1 MAGTRALVRL
11 TLRRDRVILPLWVF
25 LLAIMPISQISAIG
39 GLYTT
44 DAELQAFAASMRST
58 PAFFALYGPLLDWH
72 VAALGVWR
80 AGFIPVM
87 LGLASLLTVI
97 RHTRVEEESGRREL
111 LGSTVLGRQAPLS
124 AALIV
129 VAGANV
135 VAGLI
140 VTGSLAGAYPMAGAL
155 ATGLGYALVGISFA
169 AIGAVAAQLSESASG
184 ARVIGIS
191 ALGLAFLLRMA
202 GDTTDASW
210 LSWLSPIAWGQKL
223 RPFAGEEWWPL
234 ALLAAFIAL
243 TCYAAYAL
251 SARRDVAAGLLPPRL
266 GPAQAPA
273 GLSGPLG
280 LAWRLHRG
288 LLLAWCVGFAI
299 FGAVIGSA
307 ADAASSA
314 LAENAQIM
322 EMLNRLGGGAN
333 PADLFI
339 ATLISIFG
347 IAVSGYAVQA
357 ALRLRAEESLTRA
370 EPLLATAVSRLRWAS
385 SHLLFAVLGPAVVLL
400 VTGLAVGL
408 SYGAAGDVGAHLP
421 ATLGAALAQLPAVWT
436 FAGLAMALFGLLPRL
451 VAAAWAVLALFLF
464 FGQVG
469 AILQLPQA
477 LLDLSPFSHLPTL
490 PGGEVTAAPLL
501 VMTAIAAALAI
512 AGLYGFRRR
521 DISSA

>member
-1 MAGTRALVRL
+1 MTGTRALVRL
-11 TLRRDRVILPLWVF
+11 ILRRDRVILPIWVL
-25 LLAIMPISQISAIG
+25 LLAIMPVTQISAIG
-39 GLYTT
+39 GLYST
-44 DAELQAFAASMRST
+44 DAELQSFAASMRAT

-80 AGFIPVM
+80 AGFVPVI
-87 LGLASLLTVI
+87 LGLAGLLTVI
-97 RHTRVEEESGRREL
+97 RHTRAEEESGRREL
-111 LGSTVLGRQAPLS
+111 LGSTVLGRHAPLA

-129 VAGANV
+129 VASANV
-135 VAGLI
+135 IAGLI
-140 VTGSLAGAYPMAGAL
+140 VAGSLAGTYPVAGAL
-155 ATGLGYALVGISFA
+155 AAGLDYALVGIAFA
-169 AIGAVAAQLSESASG
+169 AIGAVAAQLTESASG

-234 ALLAAFIAL
+234 ALFAAFIAV
-243 TCYAAYAL
+243 TCYAAYTLA
-251 SARRDVAAGLLPPRL
+251 ARRDIAAGLLPPRL
-266 GPAQAPA
+266 GPAQAAP
-273 GLSGPLG
+273 GLAGPLA

-288 LLLAWCVGFAI
+288 LLLAWCAGFAV

-314 LAENAQIM
+314 LRQNAQIM
-322 EMLNRLGGGAN
+322 EMLNRLGGGTD

-339 ATLISIFG
+339 AALISIFG
-347 IAVSGYAVQA
+347 IAVSGYAIQA
-357 ALRLRAEESLTRA
+357 ALRLRTEESLARA
-370 EPLLATAVSRLRWAS
+370 EPLLATAVSRVGWAAG
-385 SHLLFAVLGPAVVLL
+385 HMLFAVLGPAAVLA

-408 SYGAAGDVGAHLP
+408 SYGAASGDIAAHLP
-421 ATLGAALAQLPAVWT
+421 ATLGAALAQLPAVWI
-436 FAGLAMALFGLLPRL
+436 FSGLALALFGLLPRL
-451 VAAAWAVLALFLF
+451 VAAAWAVLALFLL

-469 AILQLPQA
+469 ALLELPQV

-490 PGGEVTAAPLL
+490 PGGEVSATPLAA
-501 VMTAIAAALAI
+501 MTAIAAALAI

-521 DISSA
+521 DVG

>member
-1 MAGTRALVRL
+1 MTGTRGLVRL
-11 TLRRDRVILPLWVF
+11 ILRRDRVILPIWVL
-25 LLAIMPISQISAIG
+25 LLAIMPVTQISAIG
-39 GLYTT
+39 GLYST

-72 VAALGVWR
+72 LPALGIWR
-80 AGFIPVM
+80 AGFVPVV
-87 LGLASLLTVI
+87 LALASVLTVI

-111 LGSTVLGRQAPLS
+111 LGSTVVGRHASLT

-129 VAGANV
+129 VASANV
-135 VAGLI
+135 IAGLI
-140 VTGSLAGAYPMAGAL
+140 ITGSLAGKYPVAGAL
-155 ATGLGYALVGISFA
+155 AAGLDYALVGIAFA
-169 AIGAVAAQLSESASG
+169 AIGAVAAQLTESASG

-234 ALLAAFIAL
+234 ALLAAFIAV
-243 TCYAAYAL
+243 TCYAAYTLA
-251 SARRDVAAGLLPPRL
+251 ARRDVAAGLVPPRL
-266 GPAQAPA
+266 GPAQAAA
-273 GLSGPLG
+273 GLAGPFA

-288 LLLAWCVGFAI
+288 LLLAWCAGFAV

-314 LAENAQIM
+314 LADNAQIM

-339 ATLISIFG
+339 ATLIGIFG
-347 IAVSGYAVQA
+347 IGVSGYAIQA
-357 ALRLRAEESLTRA
+357 ALRLRAEESLARA
-370 EPLLATAVSRLRWAS
+370 EPLLATAVSRVGWAAG
-385 SHLLFAVLGPAVVLL
+385 HTLFAVLGPAAVLT

-408 SYGAAGDVGAHLP
+408 SYGAAAGDVGAHLP
-421 ATLGAALAQLPAVWT
+421 ATMGAALAQLPAVWT
-436 FAGLAMALFGLLPRL
+436 FSGLALALFGLLPRL
-451 VAAAWAVLALFLF
+451 VAAAWALLALFLL

-469 AILQLPQA
+469 ALLQLPQA
-477 LLDLSPFSHLPTL
+477 LLDLSPFSHLPML
-490 PGGEVTAAPLL
+490 PGGEVSATPL
-501 VMTAIAAALAI
+501 VAMTAIAAALAI

-521 DISSA
+521 DLG